1 MAETSLPSRETIG
14 EAVTFAHITDSDGD
28 HLIDIAQAYVEGR
41 LVDREAIDREG
52 ARATAAD
59 VLHCDVS
66 TPEIDLILDAA
77 FVVIDE

>member
-1 MAETSLPSRETIG
+1 MADRVLRDHSPGSLCEHGYHLNHWVGLAQWQPVDEPNAEWCPGGRE
-14 EAVTFAHITDSDGD
+14 V
-28 HLIDIAQAYVEGR
+28 
-41 LVDREAIDREG
+41 AIDREG

-77 FVVIDE
+77 LGEA

>member
-1 MAETSLPSRETIG
+1 MADRVLPSREDAKEWAARYAG
-14 EAVTFAHITDSDGD
+14 VVNPRSMVDVVA
-28 HLIDIAQAYVEGR
+28 AYGSGR

-52 ARATAAD
+52 ARATATD

-77 FVVIDE
+77 LGVGD